1 MIAPPV
7 SQVFLR
13 LLDFF
18 PCEQSYVAKLCQYV
32 RIISKY
38 FHYRKS
44 WTYTYLRMTI
54 YPIDFKAV
62 SFLNIYQTQK
72 NINPDSTE
80 LRRDHWTSASND
92 FESQPECPAVL
103 VVRREGLIR
112 ALTFAPIILLNTFN
126 LHGWVGKEGL
136 WACRP
141 SVGAGQ
147 ATVRC

>member
-72 NINPDSTE
+72 NMNPNSTE

-103 VVRREGLIR
+103 VVRRFDTCAHIR
-112 ALTFAPIILLNTFN
+112 AHHTSQYFQPARLGRKGGI
-126 LHGWVGKEGL
+126 VGMSTI
-136 WACRP
+136 CR
-141 SVGAGQ
+141 SRSGHS
-147 ATVRC
+147 